1 MTEILALPVAE
12 RLRLVEAIW
21 DSVAAAQ
28 DALPITQWQRDEL
41 GRRLTEFEA
50 DPQVGATIEEVFTR
64 IRRSS

>member
-21 DSVAAAQ
+21 DSVAATQ
-28 DALPITQWQRDEL
+28 DALPLTQWQRDEL
-41 GRRLTEFEA
+41 DRRLTEFET
-50 DPQVGATIEEVFTR
+50 DPQAGATIEEVLAR